1 MRRTLI
7 GPALHLPRGQSV
19 TRPRMAR
26 VSFTATLL
34 AALALGLSACT
45 LTTTPSSPTPTT
57 PTTPTSTTATA
68 TPTTGG
74 TLIKVYF
81 SKNPDSLNTYGPVF
95 PVNRVSPS
103 ADLKTFALQM
113 LIAGPTTEER
123 AQGYFSELN
132 SILTGSSQCRTP
144 SPVGGPDFTV
154 TMNMKGTTPEQD
166 TVTVKFCR
174 QTQSGGI
181 GTDAR
186 ITFEINATLKQFSDV
201 KKVVILTIGGNCFG
215 DQSTQNACLK

>member
-1 MRRTLI
+1 MWRTRI
-7 GPALHLPRGQSV
+7 GPVFQSLRRERV
-19 TRPRMAR
+19 TRPRMTR
-26 VSFTATLL
+26 VAFTATLL
-34 AALALGLSACT
+34 ATLALGLSACT
-45 LTTTPSSPTPTT
+45 LSTTPSSPTPTA
-57 PTTPTSTTATA
+57 TTATA

-95 PVNRVSPS
+95 PVDRVSPS
-103 ADLKTFALQM
+103 ADLKTYALQM

-132 SILTGSSQCRTP
+132 SILTGSSQCSTLA
-144 SPVGGPDFTV
+144 PVGGPDFTV
-154 TMNMKGTTPEQD
+154 TMNMKGTTPEQG

-201 KKVVILTIGGNCFG
+201 KKVVILTIANNCFG
-215 DQSTQNACLK
+215 DQSTQNSCLK

>member
-7 GPALHLPRGQSV
+7 GPAFHSPRGESV
-19 TRPRMAR
+19 TRPRMVR
-26 VSFTATLL
+26 ISFMATLL
-34 AALALGLSACT
+34 ATLALGLTACA
-45 LTTTPSSPTPTT
+45 LTTTPSSP
-57 PTTPTSTTATA
+57 TPTSTTATA

-81 SKNPDSLNTYGPVF
+81 SKDPDSLTTYGPVF
-95 PVNRVSPS
+95 PVDRVSPS
-103 ADLKTFALQM
+103 ADLKTYALQM

-132 SILTGSSQCRTP
+132 SILTGSSQCWAP
-144 SPVGGPDFTV
+144 HPVGGPDFTV
-154 TMNMKGTTPEQD
+154 TMNMKGTTPEQG

-186 ITFEINATLKQFSDV
+186 ITFEVNATLKQFSDV
-201 KKVVILTIGGNCFG
+201 KKVVILTIDNNCFG
-215 DQSTQNACLK
+215 DESTQNFCLK